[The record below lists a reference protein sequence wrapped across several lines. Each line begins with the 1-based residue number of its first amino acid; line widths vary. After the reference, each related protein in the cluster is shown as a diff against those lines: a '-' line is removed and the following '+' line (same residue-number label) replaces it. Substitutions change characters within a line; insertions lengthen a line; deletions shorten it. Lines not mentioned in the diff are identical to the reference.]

1 MNATGYGG
9 GMERSVPDIAFGAL
23 LVLGVFPVFLLVQL
37 STSQSI
43 AAVLPFALGA
53 VAFGTVAVVAAAGG
67 RKWAISLLFIFAFF
81 GLSFGMRMDGY
92 ARTGGMDWQNMTK
105 LVAWLLIFLIF
116 PFHVRRLVPFLRER
130 TILLALIYGGV
141 AFASSAWSLIPAYT
155 AANSLG
161 LISYL
166 ILACI
171 VVSVLG
177 AEATIRLLTLTLLVF
192 LTIGLISGIAL
203 PDIAWLP
210 PSAEENVYRLRG
222 FSGHPNV
229 LGAQAALLVTFAVV
243 LRRRRRLPAMLF
255 LPALL
260 VGFAAIIA
268 ADSRTMLAATIVVW
282 FVISLRERKLLGP
295 MAALGGA
302 GLIFAVALIAV
313 GEFPDLTFLLGP
325 LARTG
330 SISEVVTLTGRTE
343 LWIVSGELIAQ
354 KPVLGW
360 GFGGT
365 EALLIESV
373 GRAFQ
378 GAPVNAHNMYIQA
391 IFNLGF
397 LGALPIFALLGI
409 LVTRMWTRPDSIRD
423 QPVLLMM
430 VMGVTEVSILALP
443 VLLTFTFF
451 LVLAR
456 EAQPDVAGGAPA
468 PSRLKTMR
476 TA

>member
-9 GMERSVPDIAFGAL
+9 GAERSVTNI
-23 LVLGVFPVFLLVQL
+23 VLGTLLLLSVFPVFFLAQL
-37 STSQSI
+37 SANQSI
-43 AAVLPFALGA
+43 AAVLPFALGTA
-53 VAFGTVAVVAAAGG
+53 AFGSVAVVAAAGG
-67 RKWAISLLFIFAFF
+67 RKWAIALLFVFAFF

-105 LVAWLLIFLIF
+105 LVAWLLVFLIF
-116 PFHVRRLVPFLRER
+116 PFHVRRLVPFLREK
-130 TILLALIYGGV
+130 TVVLALIYGCV

-177 AEATIRLLTLTLLVF
+177 AEATMRLLTLTLLVF

-210 PSAEENVYRLRG
+210 PSTEESVYRLRG

-243 LRRRRRLPAMLF
+243 LRRRRLLPAILF

-282 FVISLRERKLLGP
+282 VVISLRERKLLGP
-295 MAALGGA
+295 MAALGGV
-302 GLIFAVALIAV
+302 GMILAVALIAV

-343 LWIVSGELIAQ
+343 LWVVSGELIAQ
-354 KPVLGW
+354 KPLLGW

-373 GRAFQ
+373 GRTFQ

-397 LGALPIFALLGI
+397 LGALPIFTLLGV
-409 LVTRMWTRPDSIRD
+409 LVTRMWTRPDAIRD

-430 VMGVTEVSILALP
+430 VMGLTEVSILALP

-456 EAQPDVAGGAPA
+456 EARPDVAGEGVLSSGP
-468 PSRLKTMR
+468 KEMR